1 MTDSAVQ
8 PLLAAFDRFTD
19 TYPEA
24 EVNEAL
30 QHQAALTPHLLAIL
44 EAIADN
50 PQRYAL
56 EGHNAHVYAAS
67 LLAHFAEPAAHR
79 PLIRAFSIA
88 EELLVDLWGD
98 MTTETLPTL
107 LLRTANG
114 SLTAIMDLV
123 RDREA
128 DQYVRCAAMEAL
140 SYAVAFDP
148 ARRDEVVTFLQ
159 GLFTGEAAAADSWFW
174 GNLAATLCDLH
185 PGDSLAVIDQAY
197 ADNLVPPGF
206 LDPGYV
212 AAANDKTPE
221 ASRADLVSWVQARMP
236 KDVHAYVSWFAE
248 FHQDDHD
255 HPPLA

>member
-107 LLRTANG
+107 LHRTANG

-148 ARRDEVVTFLQ
+148 AWRDEVVTFLQ
-159 GLFTGEAAAADSWFW
+159 GLFTGEEAAADSWFW

-197 ADNLVPPGF
+197 ANAHL
-206 LDPGYV
+206 
-212 AAANDKTPE
+212 
-221 ASRADLVSWVQARMP
+221 
-236 KDVHAYVSWFAE
+236 
-248 FHQDDHD
+248 
-255 HPPLA
+255 PLAERQLRLAGERLAAVLNAALGQSSAD

>member
-107 LLRTANG
+107 LHRTANG

-159 GLFTGEAAAADSWFW
+159 GLFTGEEAAADSWFW
-174 GNLAATLCDLH
+174 GNLVATLCDLH